1 MDHVVDDVAQPEH
14 PLEQMWQH
22 HQNIHI
28 AGFVNAVPEEEPAD
42 AMLQDHL
49 HKQSHLDLKDDDFYH
64 LPQALIPLLPESV
77 SIIPQVIELIAQWS
91 VSAQE
96 ETRRCAEIHAA
107 QTINKALEMIRSMAE
122 ELESTEYTED
132 DNRVF
137 SRFAATREA
146 LSKLQETRCQK
157 VNAGDTFDAVQDRR
171 AEAAQDAA
179 QGLLVNEQLVE
190 KVFQGS
196 LHLSS
201 IDWHNFCS
209 TLNELL
215 LEIIMFLCKATCYK
229 PHEMQNFLNQVAVAY
244 SPLSLDQTM
253 RRQLLLC
260 YTVKNLEK
268 AIELPGPTVQESMDL
283 LVEALRS
290 CGYDGTVGQALLST
304 MLHALTGSGGPC
316 SGYSLA
322 STAIHA
328 HTMVRN
334 YAPHILALAHV
345 NDLAR
350 HLRDTIVCSIVPASR
365 DIYDKDEFLWRLS
378 EAYAG
383 PMDKEL
389 RAQLLLA
396 RHKMYGIGSAQ
407 PRVRVRRQ

>member
-1 MDHVVDDVAQPEH
+1 MDDVAQPVH

-22 HQNIHI
+22 HQMIHI

-42 AMLQDHL
+42 AMLTDHL
-49 HKQSHLDLKDDDFYH
+49 RKQSHLDLKDDDFYH

-77 SIIPQVIELIAQWS
+77 SNIPQVIELISQWS

-96 ETRRCAEIHAA
+96 ETRRCAEIHAE

-122 ELESTEYTED
+122 ELESTEYRED
-132 DNRVF
+132 DNTVF
-137 SRFAATREA
+137 SRFAETREA
-146 LSKLQETRCQK
+146 LSKLQETRCR
-157 VNAGDTFDAVQDRR
+157 NAGDTFDAVQARR

-268 AIELPGPTVQESMDL
+268 AIELPGTTVQESMDL

-316 SGYSLA
+316 SGCSLA

-328 HTMVRN
+328 HTMVHN

-365 DIYDKDEFLWRLS
+365 DINDRDEFLRRLS
-378 EAYAG
+378 EAYGG
-383 PMDKEL
+383 PVDTEL